1 MTVLNNLAER
11 LQIGFTRKIPL
22 FYQSEAAECGL
33 ACVAMVAEYW
43 GHKLN
48 LTRLRSEMSVSLNG
62 STLNDLMKMAHKLDL
77 SSRPLRVDIEALKT
91 ITTPCILH
99 WDLNHFVVLVKVS
112 RNRFYIHDPSVG
124 RRRLTLDE
132 FSQHFTGVV
141 LEITPFDSM
150 SSVTHDIHKPT
161 LKDIFG
167 RPQGLKGSLGK
178 IVVLALVYEICVLGA
193 SFLPQIVIDQVVPS
207 QDKNLLYLVI
217 AGFGLLLLIRVGAN
231 YLRAWT
237 VMAVS
242 ATFNLQWRA
251 RVFRHMMHL
260 PIPFFEK
267 RNLGDIA
274 SRFDSLDV
282 IENAITKQ
290 VVEALLDGMLALGA
304 LAMLFVYDEKIAAV
318 ALASMSTYLLLRQF
332 LFARFRE
339 RNLEFILSSV
349 KEKTYFLET
358 IRSIQSI
365 RLFGRTDNRAVR
377 WQNLLVDER
386 NADIRQ
392 QKLGIGFESM
402 STLIFGVEGLI
413 IVLVGTAAAL
423 KGEMTV
429 GMLIAALSFKDQF
442 SSRVSGF
449 IDTLFDLRMLGL
461 HMERVGDV
469 VLSEPEE
476 DGLQRSYTS
485 IEHLMPSIS
494 FQNVSFRY
502 SEHEPMVIENL
513 SFTISAGEAVAL
525 VGASGC
531 GKTTVVKL
539 ILGMLSPTQG
549 QILVDDMPLS
559 SLRLTDYRQ
568 LIGSVMQDDTLLSGS
583 LEENISFFDLEV
595 DTERV
600 REVAALADIRTHIER
615 LPMAYETLIGEL
627 GNTLSGGQRQRV
639 LLARALYRQPKILVL
654 DEATSHLDP
663 DSEHNINRMISDQS
677 VTRIIVAHRSSTI
690 GSADRIIDIAAL
702 NHAYRE
708 TMHGEDEC
716 VEHQLVERQ

>member
-1 MTVLNNLAER
+1 MTVLNDLAER

-33 ACVAMVAEYW
+33 ACIGMIAEYW

-48 LTRLRSEMSVSLNG
+48 LTRLRSEMAVSLNG
-62 STLNDLMKMAHKLDL
+62 STLNDLMRMARKLDL
-77 SSRPLRVDIEALKT
+77 NSRPLRVDMDDLKQT
-91 ITTPCILH
+91 ATPCILH
-99 WDLNHFVVLVKVS
+99 WDLNHFVVLVKTS
-112 RNRFYIHDPSVG
+112 PKYFYIHDPSVG
-124 RRRLTLDE
+124 RRRLTAAE
-132 FSQHFTGVV
+132 FSKHFTGVV
-141 LEITPFDSM
+141 LEITPLDSM
-150 SSVTHDIHKPT
+150 NSVTHDVHKPK

-167 RPQGLKGSLGK
+167 RPQGLAQSLLK
-178 IVVLALVYEICVLGA
+178 IVVLALVFEICVLGA

-207 QDKNLLYLVI
+207 QDINLLYLV
-217 AGFGLLLLIRVGAN
+217 ACGFGLLLLIRVGAN
-231 YLRAWT
+231 FLKAWT

-242 ATFNLQWRA
+242 ASFNLQWRA
-251 RVFRHMMHL
+251 RVFQHMMNL

-282 IENAITKQ
+282 IESAITKQ
-290 VVEALLDGMLALGA
+290 LVEALLDGMLALGA
-304 LAMLFVYDEKIAAV
+304 LMMLFVYDTNIALV
-318 ALASMSTYLLLRQF
+318 ALISMCTYLLLRQF

-339 RNLEFILSSV
+339 LNLEFILSSA

-358 IRSIQSI
+358 IRSVQSI
-365 RLFGRTDNRAVR
+365 RLFGQTANRSVR

-402 STLIFGVEGLI
+402 STLIFGAEGII

-429 GMLIAALSFKDQF
+429 GMLITALSFKDQF
-442 SSRVSGF
+442 SARVSGF
-449 IDTLFDLRMLGL
+449 IDTLFNLRMLGL

-469 VLSEPEE
+469 VLTKPEE
-476 DGLQRSYTS
+476 SDRLRSYVDVQQLAPK
-485 IEHLMPSIS
+485 IE
-494 FQNVSFRY
+494 FRKVSFRY
-502 SEHEPMVIENL
+502 SDNEPMVLKDMSFIIE
-513 SFTISAGEAVAL
+513 AGESVAL

-539 ILGMLSPTQG
+539 ILGVLTPTCG
-549 QILVDDMPLS
+549 QILIDGIPLT
-559 SLRLTDYRQ
+559 SLSVADYRQ

-583 LEENISFFDLEV
+583 LEENISFFDLKV
-595 DTERV
+595 DPTRV
-600 REVAALADIRTHIER
+600 RQVAAMADISRDIER

-639 LLARALYRQPKILVL
+639 LLARALYQQPKILVL
-654 DEATSHLDP
+654 DEATSHLDAT
-663 DSEHNINRMISDQS
+663 SEHNINTMISRQS
-677 VTRIIVAHRSSTI
+677 LTRIIVAHRPSTI
-690 GSADRIIDIAAL
+690 ATADRVIDVAAL
-702 NHAYRE
+702 NLIHTTTPSLTE
-708 TMHGEDEC
+708 TSHD
-716 VEHQLVERQ
+716 QLV